1 MERGGWNM
9 NWIKDMN
16 EALEY
21 IEQNL
26 ENSISSEDVARKAH
40 LSKFHFLR
48 IFNILTGMTLGEYI
62 RQRRLSL
69 AVREVVSTKHKIIDI
84 ALKCGYETP
93 EAFTKA
99 FKKLHNMSPSEAR
112 KTKKNLKA
120 FPPLSFQI
128 IVKGEEKMNYKIVK
142 KEQFKVAGIKTHVT
156 NNNGENFKIIP
167 RFWDEIEKDGSRSIL
182 EKNKGKLGI
191 MGICYNFNMETN
203 EFDYIIAIE
212 GDNIHGLENYDVVNI
227 KSNTFAI
234 FESIGSMPNAIQ
246 DVWKRIFAEW
256 FPATKYE
263 HADGPELEVYYPG
276 DPSSNQYKSEV
287 WIPIIDKN

>member
-1 MERGGWNM
+1 M

>member
-1 MERGGWNM
+1 M

-16 EALEY
+16 QALEY
-21 IEQNL
+21 IEENL
-26 ENSISSEDVARKAH
+26 ENSISSEDVAREAH

-48 IFNILTGMTLGEYI
+48 IFNILTGLTLGEYI

-69 AVREVVSTKHKIIDI
+69 AVKEVVSSKRKIIDI
-84 ALKCGYETP
+84 ALQYGYETP

-120 FPPLSFQI
+120 FMPLSFQI
-128 IVKGEEKMNYKIVK
+128 IVRGEEKMNYRIVK
-142 KEQFKVAGIKTHVT
+142 KEQFKVVGIKTHVT
-156 NNNGENFKIIP
+156 NNNSENFKIIP
-167 RFWDEIEKDGSRSIL
+167 EFWNKIKEDGSCSIL
-182 EKNKGKLGI
+182 EKDKGKLGV
-191 MGICYNFNMETN
+191 MGICYNFDMESN
-203 EFDYIIAIE
+203 EFDYIVAIE
-212 GDNIHGLENYDVVNI
+212 GENIHGLENYDVLNI

-263 HADGPELEVYYPG
+263 LADGPELEVYYPG
-276 DPSSNQYKSEV
+276 DPSSSQYKSEV
-287 WIPIIDKN
+287 WIPIVDKE